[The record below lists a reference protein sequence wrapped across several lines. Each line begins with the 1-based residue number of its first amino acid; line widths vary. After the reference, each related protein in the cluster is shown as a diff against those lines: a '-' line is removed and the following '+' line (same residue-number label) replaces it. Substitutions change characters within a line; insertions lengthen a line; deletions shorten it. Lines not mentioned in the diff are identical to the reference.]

1 MKSFEQHLRRQQPRE
16 IPSEW
21 RSQILCA
28 AEAAS
33 VQGNLRMPD
42 TLIARLGRQIRAYLW
57 PHPIAWAALGASWV
71 VILVVN
77 LSLHEPSPMMAKKSA
92 PVTPDTLAE
101 LKRERVLF
109 AEVAGLSEVPDV
121 ERAKKNALEPR
132 TENGGQA
139 MA

>member
-1 MKSFEQHLRRQQPRE
+1 
-16 IPSEW
+16 
-21 RSQILCA
+21 
-28 AEAAS
+28 
-33 VQGNLRMPD
+33 
-42 TLIARLGRQIRAYLW
+42 
-57 PHPIAWAALGASWV
+57 V

-121 ERAKKNALEPR
+121 DRAKKNALEPR